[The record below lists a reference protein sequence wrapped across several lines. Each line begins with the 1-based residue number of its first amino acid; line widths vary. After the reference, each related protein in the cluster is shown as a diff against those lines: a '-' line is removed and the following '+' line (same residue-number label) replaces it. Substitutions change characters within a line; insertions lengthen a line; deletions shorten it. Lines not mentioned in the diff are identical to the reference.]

1 MPLPETALC
10 GFKNCCIRKVFGII
24 TDYQKKKKKNQV
36 IQVRRNT

>member
-10 GFKNCCIRKVFGII
+10 FKNSAFDKVFGII
-24 TDYQKKKKKNQV
+24 TDYQKNQV